1 MTVILSGDVE
11 TVTPFEGGKL
21 WLYLK
26 SLDGLLNGSWAFS
39 CVLYRFITARNIDVA
54 IEVLHS
60 SLQMWDETPRI
71 HPQLILLIEDL
82 TV

>member
-1 MTVILSGDVE
+1 MILSGDVK
-11 TVTPFEGGKL
+11 TIIPLEGRKL
-21 WLYLK
+21 LLNLE
-26 SLDGLLNGSWAFS
+26 SLDCHLNGSWTLG
-39 CVLYRFITARNIDVA
+39 CVLDWLVTARYIDVA

-60 SLQMWDETPRI
+60 SLKMGDETLRV